1 MKAISRRTKTRVA
14 REYNE
19 WSAAALDVCAIVDDD
34 SPDLRGRSVVLV
46 IVVVVVGIEAPGY
59 NFGTVHVI

>member
-1 MKAISRRTKTRVA
+1 MSRRTKARVA

-19 WSAAALDVCAIVDDD
+19 WSATALDFYVIVDDD

-46 IVVVVVGIEAPGY
+46 MVVVAVGIEGPGY